1 MASFGI
7 EQRAAASSMTKAK
20 LNREAKDTY
29 MVTVTATDPHGLSD
43 SVDVAIKV
51 TDVDEPPDDHGRR
64 PGDNGQ
70 GSH

>member
-7 EQRAAASSMTKAK
+7 GRGTGQLMTKAE

-29 MVTVTATDPHGLSD
+29 MVTVTATDPQGLSD

-51 TDVDEPPDDHGRR
+51 TDVDEAPRDHGRWL
-64 PGDNGQ
+64 GDNGQ